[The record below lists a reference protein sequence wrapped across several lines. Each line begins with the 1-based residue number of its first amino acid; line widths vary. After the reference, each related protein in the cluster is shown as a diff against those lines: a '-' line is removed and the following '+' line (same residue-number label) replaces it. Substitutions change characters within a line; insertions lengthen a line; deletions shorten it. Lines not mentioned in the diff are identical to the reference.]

1 MTTRV
6 IRCATLLVGLSMATI
21 ASAQNYGF
29 LRNTPV
35 ARFDATDMRL
45 YTNAAKRALEAPELG
60 QPVPWKN
67 EKTGSEGSVTAAAGL
82 REGCRTLTVEN
93 RHKMLSARGQ
103 HHVCQIDGQWKAE
116 H

>member
-1 MTTRV
+1 MNTRP
-6 IRCATLLVGLSMATI
+6 IRCAAVLVGLLMATA
-21 ASAQNYGF
+21 ASGQNYGF

-45 YTNAAKRALEAPELG
+45 YTDAAKRALEAPELG
-60 QPVPWKN
+60 QPVSWKN
-67 EKTGSEGSVTAAAGL
+67 DKTGSEGIVTATTGS

-93 RHKMLSARGQ
+93 RHKMLFARGE
-103 HHVCQIDGQWKAE
+103 HHVCRVDGRWKAD